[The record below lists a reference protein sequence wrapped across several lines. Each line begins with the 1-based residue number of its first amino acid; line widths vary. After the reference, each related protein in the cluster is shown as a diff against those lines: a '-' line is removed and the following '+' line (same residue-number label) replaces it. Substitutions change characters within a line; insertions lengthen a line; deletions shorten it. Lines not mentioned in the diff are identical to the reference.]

1 MTPTGAEP
9 STSITDTAAAE
20 SALDQA
26 YVLARDIRHSRN
38 QQPPYPDEELEWLAM
53 MAFNQA
59 VDFYLAS
66 ADEDC
71 RRWGRKAI
79 ELADL
84 MQGDRGAVG
93 RLLRGK
99 FERLWRDG

>member
-1 MTPTGAEP
+1 M
-9 STSITDTAAAE
+9 AE
-20 SALDQA
+20 SVLDQA
-26 YVLARDIRHSRN
+26 YVLARDIQHSHSR
-38 QQPPYPDEELEWLAM
+38 QHPYPDEELEWLAM

-59 VDFYLAS
+59 VNFYLAS

-93 RLLRGK
+93 RLLREK
-99 FERLWRDG
+99 FERLWREE